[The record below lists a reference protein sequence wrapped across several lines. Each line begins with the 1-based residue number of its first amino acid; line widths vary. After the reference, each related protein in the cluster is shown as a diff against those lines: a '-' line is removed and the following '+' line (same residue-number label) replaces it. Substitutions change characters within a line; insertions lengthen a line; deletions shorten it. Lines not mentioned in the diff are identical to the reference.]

1 MYLAVSISVASFC
14 CCVQIHSQFPM
25 SFEFN
30 QYYLEF
36 IAYHHLSNRFRT
48 FMLDSE
54 CKRVEAGWMLEETKL
69 LARSE
74 SSLNDLTGDGGSVA
88 ASFSVWDYISDQH
101 RNSPVF
107 FNFQYSPSHDSE
119 PVSTSLSVVCLALC
133 VYCSVNGALHH
144 VPL

>member
-1 MYLAVSISVASFC
+1 
-14 CCVQIHSQFPM
+14 M

-36 IAYHHLSNRFRT
+36 LAYHHLSNRFRT

-54 CKRVEAGWMLEETKL
+54 WKRMEAGWMLEETKL

-74 SSLNDLTGDGGSVA
+74 TSLNDLTSDGSSIA
-88 ASFSVWDYISDQH
+88 ASFSVWDYINEQH

-107 FNFQYSPSHDSE
+107 FNFQYSTSHNPDMVAGLSIYGVF
-119 PVSTSLSVVCLALC
+119 VSNVCLWQRLRDI
-133 VYCSVNGALHH
+133 SVPPFQH
-144 VPL
+144 